1 MKEKTLKVLTDV
13 LDKSTNGW
21 EEIREFAGTV
31 LDCTEFISE
40 NKSMKFTRG
49 LLGSSREIENILR
62 EKNKDLLSDF
72 QAMASIVEGI
82 QQIWTIRSRG
92 IDTAIIVSSGFLL
105 ELQDREEQE
114 PLCSE
119 SQT

>member
-21 EEIREFAGTV
+21 EDIREFAGTV
-31 LDCTEFISE
+31 LDCTEFVLE
-40 NKSMKFTRG
+40 NKSTKFSKG

-62 EKNKDLLSDF
+62 GKNPDLLRDF

-82 QQIWTIRSRG
+82 QQIWTDRSRG
-92 IDTAIIVSSGFLL
+92 IDTAIIVSSGVLL
-105 ELQDREEQE
+105 ELQDREEK
-114 PLCSE
+114 LL
-119 SQT
+119 TD